1 MKKPY
6 EPLSGW
12 DEDGLFPGVPGPV
25 SGEDRKKGRQ
35 SGRTHFLAV
44 ITLMFSLTVFF
55 LVDGSDRTEGIAWG
69 MGENG
74 GLPASGFVVVDMSD
88 LLSEDWTAGGE
99 LAEEDLLA
107 HVNTPPV
114 ADDILSAW
122 RYPAQERSFGWHWP
136 DRVVVSAGS
145 AGVPAVQYD
154 DPGSSRLDG
163 FRVVVPSQLPG
174 VNVFSTVPGAPVSS
188 VEELR
193 FSSFVSA
200 LPLPERFAEEKA
212 EDAPSPLVANQGNLP
227 ANKSATSYGSVVLS
241 VFDSGRSLPDQNDGE
256 TSQEDDIVL
265 TETTPRWREHVVK
278 AGQTL
283 SDIAVLYSI
292 SVVDIMKANELKNAN
307 KLAQQQL
314 LLIPN
319 GSGDVDATLE
329 EVLTRKGRVL
339 AAKEQV
345 TPVQVKK
352 YTVAKGDTLWSIAS
366 AENLEIDT
374 LYGSNNLKNP
384 DMLRPGLV
392 LRIPDQDGMFYVVC
406 GGDTIDTIAKR
417 YGITADMIRQ
427 ANAPEV
433 TRTLAKGAEIFLPGA
448 RPEAVQDAAPK
459 KTAATGSS
467 SRTTTV
473 ASTSGASRSYKWPV
487 IGKINSP
494 FGWRRH
500 PVTRRR
506 DFHTGVD
513 IKAPRGRSIKA
524 AKGGRVEYSGWMG
537 GYGRVV
543 VIKHNDGNS
552 TLYAHCNALSVRKGQ
567 TVAQGQ
573 QVGTVGTSGRTT
585 GPHLHFEVRQ
595 GKGPVNPLKLLR

>member
-1 MKKPY
+1 MKKAYGSSFPA
-6 EPLSGW
+6 EQ
-12 DEDGLFPGVPGPV
+12 EDISRPTEAKRKPGRG
-25 SGEDRKKGRQ
+25 SDSE
-35 SGRTHFLAV
+35 RTSFLAI
-44 ITLMFSLTVFF
+44 ITLMLSLTVFF

-69 MGENG
+69 NLVENG
-74 GLPASGFVVVDMSD
+74 KILPASGFVVMDMSD
-88 LLSEDWTAGGE
+88 LLSDGSSESDLSEEEGAEDVPME
-99 LAEEDLLA
+99 
-107 HVNTPPV
+107 

-122 RYPAQERSFGWHWP
+122 RAPSRNRNYEWQWP
-136 DRVVVSAGS
+136 DRVVMRAESE
-145 AGVPAVQYD
+145 GVAAQPAD
-154 DPGSSRLDG
+154 DSRTSRLDG
-163 FRVVVPSQLPG
+163 FKIVVPDPLPKG
-174 VNVFSTVPGAPVSS
+174 MTFAGTPGNQILPV
-188 VEELR
+188 EDLR
-193 FSSFVSA
+193 FSSFISA
-200 LPLPERFAEEKA
+200 LPLPKEFSNETLAKS
-212 EDAPSPLVANQGNLP
+212 APKIVPLPGQPAIP
-227 ANKSATSYGSVVLS
+227 ANKAAMSYDSVVLS
-241 VFDSGRSLPDQNDGE
+241 VFESGASLPDDGAADTPDPE
-256 TSQEDDIVL
+256 EEIVL
-265 TETTPRWREHVVK
+265 TEVKPQWREHVVK
-278 AGQTL
+278 QGETL
-283 SDIAVLYSI
+283 STIAALYSVSI
-292 SVVDIMKANELKNAN
+292 ADIMKANELKNAN
-307 KLAQQQL
+307 RLAQKQL
-314 LLIPN
+314 LLVPN
-319 GSGDVDATLE
+319 DGASVDATLE

-339 AAKEQV
+339 AAKETV
-345 TPVQVKK
+345 TPVQVTK
-352 YTVAKGDTLWSIAS
+352 YTVAKGDTLWSIAR

-384 DMLRPGLV
+384 DMLKPGLV
-392 LRIPDQDGMFYVVC
+392 LRIPDQDGMFYVVRS
-406 GGDTIDTIAKR
+406 GDTLATIAKR
-417 YGITADMIRQ
+417 YGITADMIRK
-427 ANAPEV
+427 ANAPEA
-433 TRTLAKGAEIFLPGA
+433 TKTLAKGAEIFLPGA
-448 RPEAVQDAAPK
+448 RPEAVQEAAPK
-459 KTAATGSS
+459 KPAGTGSS

>member
-12 DEDGLFPGVPGPV
+12 DEDGLFPGV
-25 SGEDRKKGRQ
+25 SGEGRKKGRQ

-154 DPGSSRLDG
+154 DSGSSRLDG

-345 TPVQVKK
+345 TPVQVKQ
-352 YTVAKGDTLWSIAS
+352 YTVVKGDSLWSIAS

-384 DMLRPGLV
+384 DMLKPGMT
-392 LRIPDQDGMFYVVC
+392 LRIPDQDGMFYVIKN
-406 GGDTIDTIAKR
+406 GDTLEKIAR
-417 YGITADMIRQ
+417 RFGITVVAIRKGNDPK
-427 ANAPEV
+427 ATA
-433 TRTLAKGAEIFLPGA
+433 TLAKGAELFLPGA
-448 RPEAVQDAAPK
+448 RPEAENAA
-459 KTAATGSS
+459 KTSSNSGGTRGGSAL
-467 SRTTTV
+467 TP
-473 ASTSGASRSYKWPV
+473 AASRSYRWPV
-487 IGKINSP
+487 VGKINSP

-506 DFHTGVD
+506 DFHTGID
-513 IKAPRGRSIKA
+513 IKAPRGRPIKA
-524 AKGGRVEYSGWMG
+524 ARSGQVEYSGWMG

-543 VIKHNDGNS
+543 VIKHGDGNS

-567 TVAQGQ
+567 KVTQGQ
-573 QVGTVGTSGRTT
+573 QIGTVGTSGRTT

>member
-1 MKKPY
+1 MKKAYGSSFPT
-6 EPLSGW
+6 EQGGLSRPS
-12 DEDGLFPGVPGPV
+12 EAKKRPGRG
-25 SGEDRKKGRQ
+25 SDSE
-35 SGRTHFLAV
+35 RTSFLAI

-69 MGENG
+69 NLVENG
-74 GLPASGFVVVDMSD
+74 RILSASGFVVMDMSD
-88 LLSEDWTAGGE
+88 LLSDGSTESDLSEADD
-99 LAEEDLLA
+99 AEDLS
-107 HVNTPPV
+107 TE

-122 RYPAQERSFGWHWP
+122 RAPSWNRNYGWQWP
-136 DRVVVSAGS
+136 DRVVVRAESE
-145 AGVPAVQYD
+145 GVVAPPAD
-154 DPGSSRLDG
+154 DSGTSRLDG
-163 FRVVVPSQLPG
+163 FKIVVPDPLPKGMTFAGTPGSQILP
-174 VNVFSTVPGAPVSS
+174 
-188 VEELR
+188 VESLR
-193 FSSFVSA
+193 FDSFISA
-200 LPLPERFAEEKA
+200 LPLPEPFSDETLSKN
-212 EDAPSPLVANQGNLP
+212 APKIGPLPGQATIP
-227 ANKSATSYGSVVLS
+227 ANKAAMSYDSVVLS
-241 VFDSGRSLPDQNDGE
+241 VFDSGASLPDDG
-256 TSQEDDIVL
+256 TSDPEEEEIVL
-265 TETTPRWREHVVK
+265 TEIKPQWKEHVVK
-278 AGQTL
+278 RGESL
-283 SDIAVLYSI
+283 STIAALYSVSI
-292 SVVDIMKANELKNAN
+292 TDIMKANELKNAN